1 MIDDFANTE
10 LHPQGCEADIF
21 SREVFG
27 LTEDVL
33 FISNTFISQLWK
45 VWTHLYF
52 PDERKLRENSECFHE
67 TNAA

>member
-1 MIDDFANTE
+1 MIDDSANTE

-45 VWTHLYF
+45 VWTHL
-52 PDERKLRENSECFHE
+52 
-67 TNAA
+67 